1 MPTRWSPMRRS
12 NASAA
17 GTDVALAS
25 APLRYLFISNGHGE
39 DAIAAAIVRQMPRT
53 MSIEAYPMI
62 GAGNAYT
69 GACPLVGPRATL
81 ASEGWRNVKGSL
93 QRDIATGGLKTVPPA
108 LQFLRR
114 VRGKYDRVVVVG
126 DMVGVLACLAT
137 GYRDLFYLDVYKTG
151 AARLYS
157 GLERWAIKQT
167 CKTVFCRSDNLA
179 SSLTAIGVDAR
190 CAGNV
195 MMDTIPHGNYDAR
208 ARRKQSFAVTLL
220 PGSRALTSES
230 FTLQVAALRKLDAA
244 LRPDVFLAVAGGVK
258 VEELAKAAG
267 LRRTPTLSAESDDLG
282 ELSDGTLTIHM
293 ARGGAM
299 GNLLAESDIVLS
311 QAGTATVQ
319 ALGLGIPAITFVN
332 ARDRRSRFR
341 DEQTL
346 FGDARVV
353 VPSEA
358 DAVSKALA
366 GLLAEPTERMKL
378 GRIGRECIGGPGAV
392 NAIIEALVA
401 A

>member
-1 MPTRWSPMRRS
+1 MPSSPTRRS
-12 NASAA
+12 NASVAA
-17 GTDVALAS
+17 TDVAVAS
-25 APLRYLFISNGHGE
+25 SLRYLFISNGHGE
-39 DAIAAAIVRQMPRT
+39 DAIAAAIVRQMPESV
-53 MSIEAYPMI
+53 SIEAYPMI
-62 GAGNAYT
+62 GSGNAYA
-69 GACPLVGPRATL
+69 GACQVVGPRATL

-93 QRDIATGGLKTVPPA
+93 RRDIATGGLRTVPPA
-108 LQFLRR
+108 LKFLRR
-114 VRGKYDRVVVVG
+114 VRGSYDRVVVIG

-137 GYRDLFYLDVYKTG
+137 GYRGLYYLDVYKTG

-157 GLERWAIKQT
+157 PLERWAIKRT
-167 CKTVFCRSDNLA
+167 CKTVFCRSDGLA
-179 SSLTAIGVDAR
+179 ASLGAIGVDAR

-208 ARRKQSFAVTLL
+208 QRRKRSFAVTLL

-230 FTLQVAALRKLDAA
+230 FALQVDALRKLEAS
-244 LRPDVFLAVAGGVK
+244 LRPDVFLAIAGGVK
-258 VEELAKAAG
+258 VEDLAKAAG
-267 LRRTPTLSAESDDLG
+267 LRRSSTLSAESDDLG
-282 ELSDGTLTIHM
+282 ELSDGKLTIHM

-299 GNLLAESDIVLS
+299 GNLLAQSDLVLS

-319 ALGLGIPAITFVN
+319 ALGSGIPAITFVN

-353 VPSEA
+353 VPADA
-358 DAVSKALA
+358 DAVGDALVK
-366 GLLAEPTERMKL
+366 LLSLPAERMRL
-378 GRIGRECIGGPGAV
+378 GRIGRERIGEPGAV
-392 NAIIEALVA
+392 DAIIRALVA